1 MTDRSRPRPGIGDE
15 QFMILQMVQDGT
27 ISPDE
32 GGRLMEAMARAS
44 RVVAPP
50 APPAPPKA
58 ANVHILITN
67 KRGEADVDLT
77 LPVGVVDMGLKLA
90 SKFAPGKIPDL
101 PEIRN
106 SIRSGFTGKLLDIHN
121 GTDRIEITIE

>member
-1 MTDRSRPRPGIGDE
+1 MSGSTGAGKGMESE
-15 QFMILQMVQDGT
+15 QFIILQMVQDGT
-27 ISPDE
+27 ITPDE
-32 GGRLMEAMARAS
+32 GARLLEAMSRAARVPS
-44 RVVAPP
+44 PPTPP
-50 APPAPPKA
+50 APPRA

-67 KRGEADVDLT
+67 KKGEAEVDLT
-77 LPVGVVDMGLKLA
+77 LPVAVVDMGLKLA
-90 SKFAPGKIPDL
+90 SKVAPGKIPDL